1 MWVQIKQKS
10 NDNVENDNLST
21 HVLLSKEREAAQ
33 NNRITDLEIKQRESE
48 ERERELKME
57 KEQELWA
64 SESLTFSI
72 YIFFSRWDASSY
84 IKTRWVA
91 S

>member
-10 NDNVENDNLST
+10 NDNVESDDLST

-48 ERERELKME
+48 ERERELKN
-57 KEQELWA
+57 LLLRTISGA
-64 SESLTFSI
+64 AVALISSIISIATVVFS
-72 YIFFSRWDASSY
+72 YF
-84 IKTRWVA
+84 KGN
-91 S
+91 